1 MARTPFT
8 DPRPVADHSSAVRV
22 LIVDDSDAVRTGL
35 CRLLGSRPFFDVVGA
50 VDDMDSALHCIR
62 TAHPHV
68 VLLDFSMPNVDPF
81 ALIRVIS
88 VVSPRP
94 AVLML
99 SALANERS
107 TRKAIA
113 AGAFGWVLKDAEPDM
128 LFAALLRAARSAE
141 VVEAAE
147 AADDVVEAAFA
158 HSGREGADDGRDGVK
173 SSDAR
178 NVRALL
184 RGLYGAD
191 RGVTV
196 ADLAGSAVVPPRVAA
211 RHLKRLEA
219 RSPALVTL
227 SEDGER
233 YVLTAA
239 GQQEI
244 ERLER
249 HLAGAGAD
257 EPAPGPQ
264 LGCGAR

>member
-1 MARTPFT
+1 MARTPFIDRLAGDDST
-8 DPRPVADHSSAVRV
+8 PVRV

-35 CRLLGSRPFFDVVGA
+35 CRLLGSRPFFEVVGA
-50 VDDMDSALHCIR
+50 VEDLDSALHCVR
-62 TAHPHV
+62 AARPHV
-68 VLLDFSMPNVDPF
+68 VLLDFSMPHVDPF
-81 ALIRVIS
+81 TLIRAIS

-113 AGAFGWVLKDAEPDM
+113 AGAHGWVLKDSEPEM

-141 VVEAAE
+141 VVEDAE
-147 AADDVVEAAFA
+147 AADEAVEAAVA
-158 HSGREGADDGRDGVK
+158 YAEHGGSDAGRDGGT

-184 RGLYGAD
+184 RGLHGVDGGA
-191 RGVTV
+191 TV
-196 ADLAGSAVVPPRVAA
+196 ADLANSAVMPPRVAA

-219 RSPALVTL
+219 RRPALVALTPG
-227 SEDGER
+227 GER
-233 YVLTAA
+233 YVLTAD
-239 GQQEI
+239 GHQEI

-249 HLAGAGAD
+249 HIAGTGAD
-257 EPAPGPQ
+257 EPAPAPQ
-264 LGCGAR
+264 VGCGAR